1 MRTSTRRS
9 DPQYRLNPPISSQRY
24 LAWSMRFL
32 RLSQTCCPC
41 RPSFVILFP
50 VYPAAFKFFNFEASG
65 YHGFIA
71 SLSSSDKRLERHSKG
86 SVMPIKETVVVEREL
101 HVAPCIERSAEHTS
115 ELQSLMRSSYAV
127 F

>member
-1 MRTSTRRS
+1 
-9 DPQYRLNPPISSQRY
+9 
-24 LAWSMRFL
+24 MRFL

-86 SVMPIKETVVVEREL
+86 SVMQIKETVVVEREL
-101 HVAPCIERSAEHTS
+101 HVAPCFECGNEDINLSDSNYSSFNVGGRSEERGEGK
-115 ELQSLMRSSYAV
+115 EC
-127 F
+127 